1 PAHFTRLFKNVVG
14 CTPNRYRSRFD

>member
-1 PAHFTRLFKNVVG
+1 AHFTRLFKNVVG